1 MVWRMGK
8 FLNSRWWVG
17 VFDAFWRVSWWGIR
31 PSKLPTYPGIWPNF
45 SKKSNAWRL
54 AWGKHGLFWSRSS
67 QNADYRLLQTIV
79 FTTQSERDKN
89 SPTDCFLTLKTMVCM
104 IQSAVCILYSPVLEW
119 TGTLVR
125 KCVHK
130 QSYIN
135 YRNDSLHE
143 ISTNSGKPTFD
154 IFSFTTSGP
163 TDNKLCKRNDCEL
176 ASRYWRRT
184 FLYMR
189 MSQTTTDNSQM
200 LSRLSHVDEVQYK
213 RWNHYKVHQAL
224 KTWVTFR
231 RHLEFS
237 PWSQVSLKEGC
248 LGEGGWGGE
257 GLERQGEVVGISLNG
272 GRFESFGFFCFA
284 FVFFVFFLF
293 WFLL

>member
-1 MVWRMGK
+1 MIVSTK
-8 FLNSRWWVG
+8 FLQTQES
-17 VFDAFWRVSWWGIR
+17 
-31 PSKLPTYPGIWPNF
+31 LPLIY
-45 SKKSNAWRL
+45 L
-54 AWGKHGLFWSRSS
+54 A
-67 QNADYRLLQTIV
+67 LQR
-79 FTTQSERDKN
+79 QG
-89 SPTDCFLTLKTMVCM
+89 
-104 IQSAVCILYSPVLEW
+104 Q
-119 TGTLVR
+119 
-125 KCVHK
+125 
-130 QSYIN
+130 Q
-135 YRNDSLHE
+135 
-143 ISTNSGKPTFD
+143 
-154 IFSFTTSGP
+154 TTSCVSL
-163 TDNKLCKRNDCEL
+163 TTCEL
-176 ASRYWRRT
+176 ASRHWRRT
-184 FLYMR
+184 FLHMW
-189 MSQTTTDNSQM
+189 MSQKTTDKSQM

>member
-1 MVWRMGK
+1 MIVSTK
-8 FLNSRWWVG
+8 FLQTQES
-17 VFDAFWRVSWWGIR
+17 
-31 PSKLPTYPGIWPNF
+31 LPLIY
-45 SKKSNAWRL
+45 L
-54 AWGKHGLFWSRSS
+54 A
-67 QNADYRLLQTIV
+67 LQR
-79 FTTQSERDKN
+79 QG
-89 SPTDCFLTLKTMVCM
+89 
-104 IQSAVCILYSPVLEW
+104 Q
-119 TGTLVR
+119 
-125 KCVHK
+125 
-130 QSYIN
+130 Q
-135 YRNDSLHE
+135 
-143 ISTNSGKPTFD
+143 
-154 IFSFTTSGP
+154 TTS
-163 TDNKLCKRNDCEL
+163 CVSVMICEL

-213 RWNHYKVHQAL
+213 RWNHYKVHQAH

-257 GLERQGEVVGISLNG
+257 RLERQGEVVGISLNG
-272 GRFESFGFFCFA
+272 GRFESF
-284 FVFFVFFLF
+284 VFFVLLFFFLFFLF